1 MWPTDIIFCTMND
14 EDVCTNMASAA
25 AAAGPERDGNTNS
38 ATTATAV
45 PTWCPEE
52 CGAAAVLVWY

>member
-1 MWPTDIIFCTMND
+1 MID
-14 EDVCTNMASAA
+14 EGRCTNMTAAA

-38 ATTATAV
+38 ATTTTAA
-45 PTWCPEE
+45 PAWCPEE